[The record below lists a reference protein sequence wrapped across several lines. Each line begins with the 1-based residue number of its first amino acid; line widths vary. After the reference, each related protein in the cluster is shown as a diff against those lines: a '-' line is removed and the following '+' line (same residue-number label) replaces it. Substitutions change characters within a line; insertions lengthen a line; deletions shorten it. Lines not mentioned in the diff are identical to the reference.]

1 MGFFLGLDLGQA
13 ADFTAL
19 AALESHYGPDPM
31 RPERVVRHY
40 ACRWLRRW
48 DLGTKYPEIVAEIAE
63 LTGKPPL
70 AGSVLGVDQ
79 TGVGAAVVDMFS
91 EASLRADLRPVL
103 ITTGHAVTSGTGALH
118 VPKKELVSTLQTLL
132 QTGRLKI
139 APELEHAETLR
150 RELLQF
156 RTKITAAGNETFES
170 WRERDH
176 DDLVLAL
183 AIAAFLAEREPSV
196 GVGMEGLFVLGV
208 PGCQGRPSRLERAYL
223 AGLRG

>member
-1 MGFFLGLDLGQA
+1 M
-13 ADFTAL
+13 AL
-19 AALESHYGPDPM
+19 RPGPDAAQ
-31 RPERVVRHY
+31 RVVRHY

-48 DLGTKYPEIVAEIAE
+48 DPGTKYPEIVAEIAE

-70 AGSVLGVDQ
+70 AGSVLGVGPDGRRRRRGGHVQ
-79 TGVGAAVVDMFS
+79 RGEPAGRLA
-91 EASLRADLRPVL
+91 PVL

-170 WRERDH
+170 WRDATTTTWCWRGH
-176 DDLVLAL
+176 C
-183 AIAAFLAEREPSV
+183 
-196 GVGMEGLFVLGV
+196 GV
-208 PGCQGRPSRLERAYL
+208 PGRARAVGGRGDGRVVRAGRAGCQGRPSRLERAYL